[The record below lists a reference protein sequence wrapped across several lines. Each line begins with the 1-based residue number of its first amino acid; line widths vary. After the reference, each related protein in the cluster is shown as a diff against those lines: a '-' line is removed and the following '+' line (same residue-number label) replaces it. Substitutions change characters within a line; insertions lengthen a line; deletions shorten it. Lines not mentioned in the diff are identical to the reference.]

1 MISFSL
7 HCAKDHEFEAWF
19 GSSDDFDRQKDEGLL
34 SCPMCGNE
42 EVKKS
47 LMAPNVSTSKSDD
60 VPIQQAETKND
71 DGKSTHLAGINEAQ
85 KKLLPAMR
93 ELRSKLLESAE
104 DVGNKFGEEAR
115 KIHYGEADARSI
127 YGKTDAEDAAK
138 LVEEGIEFVP
148 LPELPDDKN

>member
-7 HCAKDHEFEAWF
+7 HCEKEHEFEVWF
-19 GSSDDFDRQKDEGLL
+19 GSGSDFDRQKEKGLL
-34 SCPMCGNE
+34 SCPVCGNDN
-42 EVKKS
+42 VQKS
-47 LMAPNVSTSKSDD
+47 IMAPNISTSKSDGAPLQPAD
-60 VPIQQAETKND
+60 TNGND
-71 DGKSTHLAGINEAQ
+71 MKSTHLAGISEAQ

-93 ELRSKLLESAE
+93 ELRSKLLENAE
-104 DVGNKFGEEAR
+104 DVGDKFGEEAR